1 MKIEELQEKIGR
13 LHNIL
18 KEPEPGM
25 FTYHMALQHMMEDL
39 FEAWNRPAD
48 DDPKT
53 KVMKL
58 CKEAVEFQGKIYSNN
73 TSKGSLLGWSWKEA
87 LSFLEGN

>member
-25 FTYHMALQHMMEDL
+25 FTYHMAVQHMMEDL
-39 FEAWNRPAD
+39 FEAWSAD
-48 DDPKT
+48 GDSDKS
-53 KVMKL
+53 KVLKI
-58 CKEAVEFQGKIYSNN
+58 CKDAVEFQGKIYSNN
-73 TSKGSLLGWSWKEA
+73 TRTASLLGFSWKEA
-87 LSFLEGN
+87 LKFLESN